1 MLRIYKVSEA
11 SAQPSRLAIDE
22 AARELRAG
30 SLALIPTET
39 VYGIGVSVRACVDT
53 MHAEPAQAKADWR
66 ASAHAAARG
75 RAAVSCAS
83 ASAGEDPAP
92 DEGAAS
98 IGDAASIEGAAPIE
112 VNGQLPPAP
121 STGYGRIFTLKQR
134 ELTQTVP
141 WLVDGPAALDRYG
154 TSVAPELRVL
164 AEAFWPGALTIV
176 VPAAPSVPAFMRAA
190 DGTVALRSSASPVV
204 QELVRACG
212 SPLAVT
218 SANTHG
224 APAPA
229 AFSEVEPRV
238 LAGVDVAIDAGA
250 TPCRDASTI
259 VAMRAG
265 AVCILRQGA
274 LSSARI
280 QAALDASAHS
290 TENGGDHGA
299 LS

>member
-11 SAQPSRLAIDE
+11 SARPSRLAIDE

-53 MHAEPAQAKADWR
+53 MHAAPTRAQADRK
-66 ASAHAAARG
+66 ASAHAATRG
-75 RAAVSCAS
+75 RAAASCAL
-83 ASAGEDPAP
+83 AHGGE
-92 DEGAAS
+92 
-98 IGDAASIEGAAPIE
+98 DAASIEDAAPIE

-154 TSVAPELRVL
+154 VSVAPELRVL
-164 AEAFWPGALTIV
+164 AERFWPGALTIV
-176 VPAAPSVPAFMRAA
+176 VPAAPSVPAFMCAA
-190 DGTVALRSSASPVV
+190 DGTVALRASASPVV

-224 APAPA
+224 EPAPV

-238 LAGVDVAIDAGA
+238 LGRGRVWPSTREPPRAA
-250 TPCRDASTI
+250 TPRRSLPCAPARCASC
-259 VAMRAG
+259 ARARFRPS
-265 AVCILRQGA
+265 ASRRRSTLLHIQPRTEATMV
-274 LSSARI
+274 LS
-280 QAALDASAHS
+280 L
-290 TENGGDHGA
+290 
-299 LS
+299 